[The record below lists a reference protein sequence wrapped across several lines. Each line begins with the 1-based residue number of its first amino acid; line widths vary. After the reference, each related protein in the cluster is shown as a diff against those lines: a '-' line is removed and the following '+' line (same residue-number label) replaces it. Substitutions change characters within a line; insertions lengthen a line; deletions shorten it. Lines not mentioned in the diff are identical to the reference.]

1 MYIYIY
7 MSIDLNLKLHL
18 ASLAELGGV
27 GTSSA
32 SPPKKNIYMYIWHT
46 CSLQKTSMIAT

>member
-1 MYIYIY
+1 

-32 SPPKKNIYMYIWHT
+32 SPPKKKYIYMYIWHT